1 MTIRAGFGLISC
13 QRAPGETRTDAE
25 LYADAIDLAVQA
37 EALGFDSVWVS
48 EHHFVDDGYLPSLLP
63 LCAAIAARTERV
75 EVGTALLL
83 APLYEP
89 LRLAEDAAV
98 TDLIANGRLVLGL
111 GLGWRQEEFDAL
123 GISRRDRVRRLEDAV
138 TTCRAAWSGGPATGC
153 DGADVHVTPLP
164 ARPGG
169 PPLWIGGLSEP
180 AARRAGRIADGFMAT
195 EVTPGSLAEQVGWV
209 REAAE
214 RAGRDPETLTF
225 AVHLPTYV
233 HDGDE
238 EAGWREVLPAHHY
251 VGWKYEDMDA
261 ASSRPAGSPSP
272 PSPSDDDEA
281 VLRDQIVFGDAS
293 EVAGRIRSFAEAAGG
308 DLAFIAR
315 LYWPGMATARQRD
328 LLRRFGEDV
337 LPLLR

>member
-1 MTIRAGFGLISC
+1 MTIRAGLGLITC

-25 LYADAIDLAVQA
+25 LYAEALDLAVLA
-37 EALGFDSVWVS
+37 EALGFDSVWTS

-75 EVGTALLL
+75 QVGTALLL

-111 GLGWRQEEFDAL
+111 GLGWREEEFHAL
-123 GISRRDRVRRLEDAV
+123 GVPLRERGRRLEDAV
-138 TTCRAAWSGGPATGC
+138 ATCRAAWSGGPTTGH
-153 DGADVHVTPLP
+153 DGADVYVTPLP

-180 AARRAGRIADGFMAT
+180 AARRAGRVADGFMAT
-195 EVTPGSLAEQVGWV
+195 EVSPRSFAEQVGWV

-214 RAGRDPETLTF
+214 RAGRGPQTLTF
-225 AVHLPTYV
+225 AVHVPTYV

-238 EAGWREVLPAHHY
+238 GAGWREVLPAHHH
-251 VGWKYEDMDA
+251 VGWKYEDMDTA
-261 ASSRPAGSPSP
+261 RSRPAGSPSP
-272 PSPSDDDEA
+272 PPPSVEEEA
-281 VLRDQIVFGDAS
+281 VLRDQIVFGDAA
-293 EVAGRIRSFAEAAGG
+293 EVADKIGSFAEAAGG
-308 DLAFIAR
+308 DLEFIAR
-315 LYWPGMATARQRD
+315 LYWPGMAAVRQRD
-328 LLRRFGEDV
+328 LLRRFAEDV